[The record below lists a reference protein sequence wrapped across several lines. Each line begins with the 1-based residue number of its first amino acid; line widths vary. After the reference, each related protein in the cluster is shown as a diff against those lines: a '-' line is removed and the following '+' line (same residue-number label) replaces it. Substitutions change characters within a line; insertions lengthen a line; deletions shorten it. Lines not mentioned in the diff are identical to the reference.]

1 MNNVTRVQKYHLLLS
16 KKYGIYFIFN
26 KGKCQEVGGKGVD
39 KKVYIKIMTK
49 ILLNTARFF
58 DFYTIMYY
66 DNINILH
73 IERRTL

>member
-1 MNNVTRVQKYHLLLS
+1 M
-16 KKYGIYFIFN
+16 
-26 KGKCQEVGGKGVD
+26 D